1 MSESLRGAV
10 AGGIGGG
17 GFMRALLC
25 SRPCRVMSAISAFLM
40 VILSLSVVACAPA
53 ATRSAESTTRSK
65 SSAVETT
72 TQASPEPLELVETS
86 YRWVDAGVDFAYVI
100 KNPNQD
106 FGAKE
111 ATLRITMFNAAG
123 DETFTDDFTVWPI
136 RPGEVSVGG
145 SQEDPDSKP
154 ASVKFELTVSES
166 SWVPA
171 ARWLPAGF
179 TSLRVTG
186 LTLRRSKGKPDPY
199 LVGFKS
205 GHSYFTGFVENPN
218 SVGFKQFVVDVLQR
232 DATGKIV
239 AHYDWSSEIESTT
252 KRIKAGGRVAF
263 RIDVPDKL
271 PSGDTY
277 EAYARPW
284 YDDKLPIAK

>member
-1 MSESLRGAV
+1 MVRAGEASKLWELVLLVIGVSLALAACTPASHSQTQSASKGQSGV
-10 AGGIGGG
+10 AH
-17 GFMRALLC
+17 
-25 SRPCRVMSAISAFLM
+25 
-40 VILSLSVVACAPA
+40 
-53 ATRSAESTTRSK
+53 E
-65 SSAVETT
+65 T
-72 TQASPEPLELVETS
+72 TQASPEPLELAETS

-123 DETFTDDFTVWPI
+123 DETFTDDFPVWPI

-154 ASVKFELTVSES
+154 ARVKFELTVSES

-171 ARWLPAGF
+171 AQWVPADF

-218 SVGFKQFVVDVLQR
+218 SVSFKQFVVDVLQR

-284 YDDKLPIAK
+284 YDSDDKLPIAK